1 MFKEFFLINGK
12 FIPVIAGSKGSGGGK
27 GCFAAGTLIQTE
39 NGFKKIE
46 DINPGDLVKSFDYEG
61 NINLNKVT
69 HVFYHPNEVVDQ
81 ITLWNGTRLL
91 VTDNHWILTE
101 NNTFKEA
108 RHFELEEA
116 FIGVN
121 NTRLPIRKIE
131 KSHSLTPVYNL
142 TVENDHTYIANG
154 VLVHNKGGGKQGGG
168 GGGGGSEADDTL
180 FSTDLLFVLSAIGE
194 GPIYRVNPNGPQ
206 DIEINE
212 GPIDDLLNIDG
223 DGLINP
229 SLFYYTYTTGTL
241 NQAPLKNFGF
251 STISPQSLSNPVL
264 LKNGNRPGVTAQ
276 AINYLSTSTGVLW
289 DQLTFKFS
297 ITSLGSMDGNGNIYG
312 SSLSLQIDLY
322 NSTGTTLISSTPV
335 NINGKA
341 SSAYKFDVDVVIPDN
356 FKSSAGYKFS
366 IHKTSPDSTNSKTQD
381 SVTFYGWDEIQHEER
396 AYPRTALIGYV
407 VSATSQYKGSIPTV
421 TSMVKGLLCRVPS
434 NYNQPVLANGEIDW
448 RQVEVDD
455 TNRTTQGYQ
464 LQSDGDT
471 VLYDANPVIYK
482 GLWDGSFIY
491 SWTQNPVWVV
501 YEILTNTTWGLGI
514 PQNNIDKYNFYK
526 VAQYCDAVESKT
538 GKFIGVSATADGT
551 YRYKPRDQYTSVK
564 ELLLGLPSGYPVKER
579 RFVFDAIISSR
590 KQVLDTINQITAT
603 FRGILFYS
611 AGKLTLNVDMPD
623 ELPMFI
629 FNETNIVEDSIV
641 ISGAKES
648 DIPTAVDVAFIDP
661 LNHYKR
667 ELIRISDDALLQEV
681 NLVENTKQIDL
692 TGCTRRSQANRFGQ
706 YILASGKYLR
716 RKIDFKTSLE
726 AITLTVGDVISV
738 ATKVTGTEWGHAG
751 RVFTDTAVGNAQVWL
766 EHFTSPGISASV
778 FTANTKPLALRVLQQ
793 NSDRVDYYL
802 VSNTNYSLNNT
813 GNTVSGY
820 DMVKVNVLQRYNPTT
835 RSFDAGPFTFA
846 SNTAPS
852 RLDLWTLGEV
862 DPNNVF
868 TAQND
873 KLFKITELSRTED
886 HEINIKAV
894 EYISNV
900 YVDSETQISYAPIQ
914 YVDYSSVL
922 VAPPTPLLN
931 LVSRPVRN
939 SDGSIVYAVDI
950 NSTTDTTGY
959 PNTVQTSFEISYP
972 DEIEDITG
980 AY

>member
-1 MFKEFFLINGK
+1 M
-12 FIPVIAGSKGSGGGK
+12 
-27 GCFAAGTLIQTE
+27 
-39 NGFKKIE
+39 
-46 DINPGDLVKSFDYEG
+46 
-61 NINLNKVT
+61 
-69 HVFYHPNEVVDQ
+69 
-81 ITLWNGTRLL
+81 
-91 VTDNHWILTE
+91 
-101 NNTFKEA
+101 
-108 RHFELEEA
+108 
-116 FIGVN
+116 
-121 NTRLPIRKIE
+121 
-131 KSHSLTPVYNL
+131 
-142 TVENDHTYIANG
+142 
-154 VLVHNKGGGKQGGG
+154 
-168 GGGGGSEADDTL
+168 
-180 FSTDLLFVLSAIGE
+180 
-194 GPIYRVNPNGPQ
+194 
-206 DIEINE
+206 
-212 GPIDDLLNIDG
+212 
-223 DGLINP
+223 
-229 SLFYYTYTTGTL
+229 
-241 NQAPLKNFGF
+241 
-251 STISPQSLSNPVL
+251 
-264 LKNGNRPGVTAQ
+264 
-276 AINYLSTSTGVLW
+276 
-289 DQLTFKFS
+289 
-297 ITSLGSMDGNGNIYG
+297 
-312 SSLSLQIDLY
+312 
-322 NSTGTTLISSTPV
+322 
-335 NINGKA
+335 
-341 SSAYKFDVDVVIPDN
+341 
-356 FKSSAGYKFS
+356 
-366 IHKTSPDSTNSKTQD
+366 
-381 SVTFYGWDEIQHEER
+381 
-396 AYPRTALIGYV
+396 
-407 VSATSQYKGSIPTV
+407 
-421 TSMVKGLLCRVPS
+421 
-434 NYNQPVLANGEIDW
+434 
-448 RQVEVDD
+448 
-455 TNRTTQGYQ
+455 
-464 LQSDGDT
+464 
-471 VLYDANPVIYK
+471 
-482 GLWDGSFIY
+482 
-491 SWTQNPVWVV
+491 
-501 YEILTNTTWGLGI
+501 
-514 PQNNIDKYNFYK
+514 
-526 VAQYCDAVESKT
+526 
-538 GKFIGVSATADGT
+538 
-551 YRYKPRDQYTSVK
+551 
-564 ELLLGLPSGYPVKER
+564 
-579 RFVFDAIISSR
+579 FDAIISSR